1 MSFLPSF
8 AKIRRR
14 KRPKKLAH
22 LAIFLG
28 HHKTG
33 STALQRFLFQNSQ
46 VLLKRGVLSPF
57 VDRDGC
63 SHLDGS
69 RSVQEP
75 RIPANLTIREPHN
88 ALAFGML
95 AAHRARP
102 IPDFHPPIPSVA
114 DMAETIRAQIA
125 HYRPET
131 LILASEVFANFAAES
146 PALIDTL
153 AGMFPAQ
160 KVTLYAVFRPVDDYL
175 VAWHGQRLRFGH
187 KVPRLS
193 AGGAEGYFDT
203 IHFDYRRVLTHWSNG
218 FPHAQWIIR
227 PYGDVLAKGG
237 LVADFFDAI
246 EHGPPMSAAITAN
259 QSLHPACQ
267 ELHRRGVEALNGSQ
281 LQSLR
286 HRLAEISASDRL
298 PPSSDVEMFGSI
310 LRQRMRAAFCPVDQC
325 LGQRV
330 GRSGF
335 FQDHALDQTRKLSEG
350 EANRMAFDALSEDL
364 SWAKGMGL
372 RRFLMGLHDQFDP

>member
-1 MSFLPSF
+1 
-8 AKIRRR
+8 
-14 KRPKKLAH
+14 
-22 LAIFLG
+22 
-28 HHKTG
+28 
-33 STALQRFLFQNSQ
+33 
-46 VLLKRGVLSPF
+46 
-57 VDRDGC
+57 
-63 SHLDGS
+63 
-69 RSVQEP
+69 
-75 RIPANLTIREPHN
+75 
-88 ALAFGML
+88 
-95 AAHRARP
+95 
-102 IPDFHPPIPSVA
+102 
-114 DMAETIRAQIA
+114 MAETIRAQIA
-125 HYRPET
+125 RYRPET

-335 FQDHALDQTRKLSEG
+335 FQDHVLDQTRKLPEG

-364 SWAKGMGL
+364 SRAKDMGL
-372 RRFLMGLHDQFDP
+372 RRFLMGLHDQLDP

>member
-8 AKIRRR
+8 AHRQRRI
-14 KRPKKLAH
+14 RPKKLAH

-33 STALQRFLFQNSQ
+33 STALQRFLFQNSHA
-46 VLLKRGVLSPF
+46 LLKTGILSPF
-57 VDRDGC
+57 VDLDGC
-63 SHLDGS
+63 AHLDGS
-69 RSVQEP
+69 RSVHEP
-75 RIPANLTIREPHN
+75 RKPASLTIREPHN

-102 IPDFHPPIPSVA
+102 IPDFHPPIPSVS

-125 HYRPET
+125 RYRPET
-131 LILASEVFANFAAES
+131 LILASEVFANFAADS
-146 PALIDTL
+146 PALIDVL

-193 AGGAEGYFDT
+193 AGGAEGYFGT
-203 IHFDYRRVLTHWSNG
+203 IHFDYRRVLAHWSDV
-218 FPHAQWIIR
+218 FPRAQWIIR
-227 PYGDVLAKGG
+227 PYGDVLEKGG
-237 LVADFFDAI
+237 LVADFFHAI
-246 EHGPPMSAAITAN
+246 GRGPPTAAVIAN

-267 ELHRRGVEALNGSQ
+267 ELHRRGVEALDGSL

-286 HRLAEISASDRL
+286 YRLAEISMSDRL
-298 PPSSDVEMFGSI
+298 PPASDVEMFGPI
-310 LRQRMRAAFCPVDQC
+310 LRQRMRAAFCPVDRC
-325 LGQRV
+325 LGQRL
-330 GRSGF
+330 GRVGF
-335 FQDHALDQTRKLSEG
+335 FPDHALDQTRKLSER
-350 EANRMAFDALSEDL
+350 EANRIAFEALCEDL
-364 SWAKGMGL
+364 SWAKDMGL
-372 RRFLMGLHDQFDP
+372 RRFLMGLQDQFDP